1 MVVKPNGH
9 KQRPSMKHDETSIVT
24 QDALLRVIAARGPRE
39 NTHVHESGVIEGKT
53 WSSERVMTVV
63 SLSRACSAP
72 RKEVV
77 AKRERENSEADD
89 NTDSQGTSG
98 EIGLRKDDIGSNSSS
113 VRGALISNA
122 DVGAG
127 KSKLASLAPSLHDVR
142 GRHQLNHRHRERVH
156 TFASRGRTILEHL
169 DLDTESQ
176 SVVNCLVGI
185 LTVVLHARC
194 ICSEKNNVIGGQGT
208 RFWGCPGRNERQ
220 SICVALNLPAR
231 LLVIERHE
239 AIGWGVDFV
248 PTVTTAISDQTNV
261 LEPGLIT
268 PEFQAVGRWP
278 GCHKIPKPPLCGN
291 LRYTYKLIYGALI
304 PVKLV
309 WYTSPLSYQLCCT
322 PSDFLWRR
330 PSPVGLVDRVG
341 TDYITVSSWPPC
353 HGTCR
358 RTQLLSQ
365 RVQATLTIQFSQA
378 LERSTLEALVKY
390 DDQGIRYT
398 TCNEIHK
405 NPREKITALWTA
417 RGGVL
422 STVVKHNSTAGT
434 TERRHGKRDFG
445 PSTNGNFVVAIR
457 AKNEMQTLHMR
468 EGGKGAGYMGGIP
481 GDDTGPF

>member
-24 QDALLRVIAARGPRE
+24 QDALDQGK
-39 NTHVHESGVIEGKT
+39 NTHVHESGVIEGKMR
-53 WSSERVMTVV
+53 SSERVMTVV

-208 RFWGCPGRNERQ
+208 RLGLHNSDVPLTANGDYCRLAQRFWGCPGRNERQ

-309 WYTSPLSYQLCCT
+309 WYTSPLSYQLW
-322 PSDFLWRR
+322 S
-330 PSPVGLVDRVG
+330 
-341 TDYITVSSWPPC
+341 VS
-353 HGTCR
+353 
-358 RTQLLSQ
+358 
-365 RVQATLTIQFSQA
+365 
-378 LERSTLEALVKY
+378 
-390 DDQGIRYT
+390 
-398 TCNEIHK
+398 
-405 NPREKITALWTA
+405 
-417 RGGVL
+417 
-422 STVVKHNSTAGT
+422 
-434 TERRHGKRDFG
+434 
-445 PSTNGNFVVAIR
+445 
-457 AKNEMQTLHMR
+457 
-468 EGGKGAGYMGGIP
+468 
-481 GDDTGPF
+481 

>member
-9 KQRPSMKHDETSIVT
+9 KQRPSMKRDETSIVT
-24 QDALLRVIAARGPRE
+24 QDALLRVIAARVPRE

-53 WSSERVMTVV
+53 RSSERVMTVV
-63 SLSRACSAP
+63 SWSRACSAP

-77 AKRERENSEADD
+77 AECERENSEAED

-142 GRHQLNHRHRERVH
+142 GRHQRNHRRRERVH

-194 ICSEKNNVIGGQGT
+194 ICSEKNDVIGGQGT
-208 RFWGCPGRNERQ
+208 VHPLSYRCSSPADHGFHTRAGLSCHASSSSSSSGSGDVRDGTKDSRSSRTRALYSRFGFHEPLNFG

-231 LLVIERHE
+231 LRVIERHE
-239 AIGWGVDFV
+239 AIAWGVDFV

-268 PEFQAVGRWP
+268 PEFQAVDRWP
-278 GCHKIPKPPLCGN
+278 GCHKIPKPPFFATHLLGSVVN
-291 LRYTYKLIYGALI
+291 SMEELTLPLHLQA
-304 PVKLV
+304 V
-309 WYTSPLSYQLCCT
+309 WGLDSSQ
-322 PSDFLWRR
+322 
-330 PSPVGLVDRVG
+330 VGLV
-341 TDYITVSSWPPC
+341 YLAAFIP
-353 HGTCR
+353 
-358 RTQLLSQ
+358 
-365 RVQATLTIQFSQA
+365 
-378 LERSTLEALVKY
+378 ALVC
-390 DDQGIRYT
+390 QLNLI
-398 TCNEIHK
+398 
-405 NPREKITALWTA
+405 W
-417 RGGVL
+417 
-422 STVVKHNSTAGT
+422 
-434 TERRHGKRDFG
+434 
-445 PSTNGNFVVAIR
+445 
-457 AKNEMQTLHMR
+457 LH
-468 EGGKGAGYMGGIP
+468 
-481 GDDTGPF
+481 TF

>member
-1 MVVKPNGH
+1 MAFHEEEPMQTG
-9 KQRPSMKHDETSIVT
+9 DENRR
-24 QDALLRVIAARGPRE
+24 LRDRSQPGGPRE
-39 NTHVHESGVIEGKT
+39 NTHVHESGVIEGKMR
-53 WSSERVMTVV
+53 SSERVMTVV

-208 RFWGCPGRNERQ
+208 RCSSDKPMAITVDWPSGSGDVRDGMKDSRSSRTHALYSRFGFHEPSIFR

-309 WYTSPLSYQLCCT
+309 WYTSPLSYQLW
-322 PSDFLWRR
+322 S
-330 PSPVGLVDRVG
+330 
-341 TDYITVSSWPPC
+341 VS
-353 HGTCR
+353 
-358 RTQLLSQ
+358 
-365 RVQATLTIQFSQA
+365 
-378 LERSTLEALVKY
+378 
-390 DDQGIRYT
+390 
-398 TCNEIHK
+398 
-405 NPREKITALWTA
+405 
-417 RGGVL
+417 
-422 STVVKHNSTAGT
+422 
-434 TERRHGKRDFG
+434 
-445 PSTNGNFVVAIR
+445 
-457 AKNEMQTLHMR
+457 
-468 EGGKGAGYMGGIP
+468 
-481 GDDTGPF
+481 

>member
-309 WYTSPLSYQLCCT
+309 WYTSPLSYQLW
-322 PSDFLWRR
+322 SRLWLNTTTKGFDTLHATKSTKIVAVAERITR
-330 PSPVGLVDRVG
+330 KNHRAVDCPEGWV
-341 TDYITVSSWPPC
+341 YY
-353 HGTCR
+353 
-358 RTQLLSQ
+358 QQ
-365 RVQATLTIQFSQA
+365 
-378 LERSTLEALVKY
+378 
-390 DDQGIRYT
+390 
-398 TCNEIHK
+398 
-405 NPREKITALWTA
+405 
-417 RGGVL
+417 
-422 STVVKHNSTAGT
+422 VVKHNFYRWLSDPTKLASTVRT

>member
-1 MVVKPNGH
+1 MAFHEEEPMQTG
-9 KQRPSMKHDETSIVT
+9 DENRR
-24 QDALLRVIAARGPRE
+24 LRDRSQPGGPRE
-39 NTHVHESGVIEGKT
+39 NTHVHESGVIEGKMR
-53 WSSERVMTVV
+53 SSERVMTVV

-208 RFWGCPGRNERQ
+208 VQVQDLSYRCSSPTDHGFHTRAGLSCRAVVVVFFQARLPSNGDYCRLAQRFWGCPGRNERQ

-322 PSDFLWRR
+322 PSDFLWHR

-353 HGTCR
+353 HGT
-358 RTQLLSQ
+358 S
-365 RVQATLTIQFSQA
+365 
-378 LERSTLEALVKY
+378 
-390 DDQGIRYT
+390 
-398 TCNEIHK
+398 
-405 NPREKITALWTA
+405 REKITALWTA
-417 RGGVL
+417 RGAGVL
-422 STVVKHNSTAGT
+422 STVVKHNFY
-434 TERRHGKRDFG
+434 RWDFG